1 MFGMEFYVDPS
12 RCIGCQA
19 CLKACE
25 ECETHRG
32 VSMINFD
39 FMDRARDHR
48 HCRVRLL
55 ALRRSHLRPGLP
67 RRRDQEIRGRH
78 GRLVAQAA
86 LHRLL
91 QLRAGL
97 PLRDSEAGSRVR
109 ADDEVRHVLRPHVG
123 GQAPD
128 VRHRLP
134 QPGAGLRHAGE
145 HRRDRREKPVNTF
158 WFGNQKITTKV
169 YMMAPAGT
177 DAIAIDVA
185 DYTWEGEHEAVPQA
199 F

>member
-25 ECETHRG
+25 ECDTHRG

-39 FMDRARDHR
+39 FVDRRETHR
-48 HCRVRLL
+48 HRGVRLL
-55 ALRRSHLRPGLP
+55 ALRRADLRPGLSC
-67 RRRDQEIRGRH
+67 RRHQEIRGRH
-78 GRLVAQAA
+78 RAVVAQAA

-97 PLRDSEAGSRVR
+97 PVRHSQAGAGIR
-109 ADDEVRHVLRPHVG
+109 ADDEMRHVLRPHVRR
-123 GQAPD
+123 QAAH
-128 VRHRLP
+128 VRHRLSR
-134 QPGAGLRHAGE
+134 A
-145 HRRDRREKPVNTF
+145 RRWPTSRPKPSRPRAREKPVNTF

-169 YMMAPAGT
+169 YMMAPAGAE
-177 DAIAIDVA
+177 AIAIDVA
-185 DYTWEGEHEAVPQA
+185 DYTWEERE
-199 F
+199 